1 MTYSINN
8 NNFRVTLRCN
18 VSGVF
23 ITYVVNNALSK
34 QAAVNSAI
42 IQYLDDMIEPDILTY
57 TFCPL
62 KVFSHM
68 YSIIHVQEFYNEQE
82 G

>member
-1 MTYSINN
+1 MTYSIND

-18 VSGVF
+18 ISGVF
-23 ITYVVNNALSK
+23 ITYIVNDVSSK
-34 QAAVNSAI
+34 QAAVNASMV
-42 IQYLDDMIEPDILTY
+42 QYLDDNVEPDILTY

-62 KVFSHM
+62 KVFSYM
-68 YSIIHVQEFYNEQE
+68 FSVIHVEEFHNEQE